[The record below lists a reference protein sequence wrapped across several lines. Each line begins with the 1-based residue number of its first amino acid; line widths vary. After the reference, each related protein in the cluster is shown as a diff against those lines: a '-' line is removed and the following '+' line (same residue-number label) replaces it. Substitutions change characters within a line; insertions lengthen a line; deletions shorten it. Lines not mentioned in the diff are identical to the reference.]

1 MDFDKHKV
9 DPTSNQDDYYGTGG
23 SSYKK
28 DDHYSNNLTHNKPS
42 PLLDFDNEGD
52 YYGNE
57 PYSKNKPT
65 NFNKEDIY
73 SSKPERKES
82 PYFESS
88 NNHNKDIKAHH
99 KSENTEGELI
109 HLDAIKEKVK
119 DLIYWRDVRISGA
132 LLACSVGLYLYRN
145 LMQTLNKTRQGHVFK
160 EYLDQDVVIS
170 PETGKKIS
178 TKVISQ
184 LNYLIKKARH
194 IFLVEDV
201 MDTVKFGFIL
211 WAMTYV
217 GAYFNGLTL
226 FVLLF
231 VSIFTIPKIYST
243 YKVQINDA
251 ANKAKVVIDKN
262 KDIALRNIKDKAQ
275 IVKDKVSKLK
285 KKQ

>member
-119 DLIYWRDVRISGA
+119 DLIYWRDVRISGGMFALFLLILFTLSYFSIISVIGYVGLA

-201 MDTVKFGFIL
+201 MDTVK
-211 WAMTYV
+211 
-217 GAYFNGLTL
+217 
-226 FVLLF
+226 
-231 VSIFTIPKIYST
+231 
-243 YKVQINDA
+243 VQINDA